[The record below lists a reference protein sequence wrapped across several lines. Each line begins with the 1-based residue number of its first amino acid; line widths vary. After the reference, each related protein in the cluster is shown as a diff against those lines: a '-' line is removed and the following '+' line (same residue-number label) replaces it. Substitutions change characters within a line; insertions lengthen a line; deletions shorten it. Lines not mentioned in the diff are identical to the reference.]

1 LNKPIFFGIIYHNK
15 ETTLHFQKVGFKTV
29 PYVTVSSQKVKRF
42 DNEEFYK
49 EEDRW
54 LVGKD

>member
-1 LNKPIFFGIIYHNK
+1 VN
-15 ETTLHFQKVGFKTV
+15 FKTV